1 MAGVGL
7 DAKIMNNTDPE
18 LKAKVG
24 WLAYARA
31 LIAVLR
37 EKDSLRIQY
46 HSEGRRGRRPMRAQ
60 AVIVGNC
67 GSLPANIL
75 LLPEAVVDDGLL
87 DLVILKPESFVGWL
101 QLIFKVFWEN
111 GVVRRTRLGR
121 RLQGIRTTSVDLA
134 QLAEF
139 EVRLSRPAE
148 IQLDGDPFGEAI
160 GFSTRAD
167 QGALRL
173 KVPAETRGLISRPR
187 VMRGCVA

>member
-111 GVVRRTRLGR
+111 GVVRRTRLGTKAPRHPHLVR
-121 RLQGIRTTSVDLA
+121 RASLSSPSSRCASAGPASSSWTVTPSARRSDSPLA
-134 QLAEF
+134 QSR
-139 EVRLSRPAE
+139 VRCA
-148 IQLDGDPFGEAI
+148 
-160 GFSTRAD
+160 
-167 QGALRL
+167 
-173 KVPAETRGLISRPR
+173 
-187 VMRGCVA
+187 